1 MRWRAEAHGGCG
13 VNWGVVMIVSM
24 ILARKGWFLQ
34 CKIKGSWVDVS
45 PWLTRVMNCDE
56 KVVEIGFIVN
66 RKRLKLAAQ
75 TTLLAPSVLPEH
87 P

>member
-1 MRWRAEAHGGCG
+1 MWSKLGCG
-13 VNWGVVMIVSM
+13 YDSVNDFGKEGLVSSVQNQS
-24 ILARKGWFLQ
+24 IRG
-34 CKIKGSWVDVS
+34 GSWVDVS